1 MEIKKEDCQEVET
14 SNNLITTLK
23 LGTTQGSGAH
33 QMQASWAC
41 GLKGVD
47 RFKKARGA
55 YVTMVKQDCKRLA
68 ETHSFQGAKI
78 FFLNVQGKL

>member
-1 MEIKKEDCQEVET
+1 
-14 SNNLITTLK
+14 LITTLK

-47 RFKKARGA
+47 RFKKTHGA
-55 YVTMVKQDCKRLA
+55 CVTRVKQDCKRLA
-68 ETHSFQGAKI
+68 KTHSFQGAKI
-78 FFLNVQGKL
+78 